1 MKQIFILL
9 VVLAMV
15 CQAGTAQIYVQ
26 DFEATG
32 IPDGW
37 STSQASGS
45 TGFTVGSNTAL
56 SSAYVNIPAHDGNLA
71 AANDDECNCDASMDY
86 LISPEFDLSASP
98 AAYINID
105 YFFLNGDYEGA
116 DEQAFLEAS
125 VDGGAT
131 WTPIHEFE
139 ASGDGTTWENSNITL
154 GDFAGE
160 PSIWFAARYNDG
172 GGWNFA
178 FAVDNFSIREPEGE
192 RDLVVTNVEIGE
204 YAAIGDE
211 ILKTAI
217 LNNGAETVTELELAW
232 SVNGSAPISQTFTGL
247 DLAFLGE
254 QTFTFDVPVGI
265 EDGAQDIEVTI
276 VSFNGS
282 ADDNNPDNNL
292 LASTVVGVSGIPTKY
307 VLVEEGTGTWC
318 GWCPRGHVF
327 NEYMEENYPEAIVI
341 AVHNGDPMTDT
352 EWDGLIGQYIGGY
365 PSGVVDRAFE
375 TDPQDFEQVF
385 LERREEIALAEV
397 GTIVNYNAAT
407 REVSVEVTG
416 NFITDISGTDYR
428 FNAMVVEM
436 HVTGTASS
444 YNQVNYYAGGSNGAM
459 GGYENAADPVPAA
472 DMVYDHVGRKLLGG
486 TWGVDG
492 SLPDNIERDTP
503 YSHTFSYTL
512 PDGYNQENIRIV
524 GVVQKYVPGNVY
536 ASNIENAFQV
546 DLPIN
551 VNVVVDFST
560 DVNNETGEITI
571 TDNSSDVVSWSW
583 DLGNGDTAE
592 GPGPVSYTYT
602 ENGTYDVC
610 LTTTD
615 ATGATQELCE
625 TVVVAVAPT
634 AAFNLA
640 QTGLNI
646 SLTDQS
652 VFTDNISWDLGD
664 GTMID
669 DESQVSHTYIEN
681 GTYTVCLT
689 ATNAEFPDVLSTIC
703 QDVVVDIN
711 VVVDFSTDVN
721 NETGEITITDNSSDV
736 VSWSWD
742 LGNGDTAEGPGPV
755 SYTYTEN
762 GTYDVCLT
770 TTDAT
775 GATQELC
782 ETVVVAVAPTA
793 AFDLVQNEEGG
804 TSITLTDQSVFTDN
818 ISWDLGDGTTVDGE
832 SIVPYNY
839 EVNGTY
845 EVCLTAT
852 NEDVPNSPSTV
863 CEEVIVNK
871 NDNTSL
877 NSLAG
882 INQVTI
888 APVPANDV
896 LNIKFNVDV
905 TKTLNIVLTDVTGKT
920 VRTVANNQFTTG
932 THTLNVNTAELASG
946 VYIITF
952 KSNEQIASQR
962 FVVSH

>member
-610 LTTTD
+610 LTTT
-615 ATGATQELCE
+615 
-625 TVVVAVAPT
+625 
-634 AAFNLA
+634 
-640 QTGLNI
+640 
-646 SLTDQS
+646 
-652 VFTDNISWDLGD
+652 
-664 GTMID
+664 
-669 DESQVSHTYIEN
+669 Y
-681 GTYTVCLT
+681 
-689 ATNAEFPDVLSTIC
+689 
-703 QDVVVDIN
+703 
-711 VVVDFSTDVN
+711 
-721 NETGEITITDNSSDV
+721 
-736 VSWSWD
+736 
-742 LGNGDTAEGPGPV
+742 
-755 SYTYTEN
+755 
-762 GTYDVCLT
+762 
-770 TTDAT
+770 AT

>member
-1 MKQIFILL
+1 MKQIFTLL

-26 DFEATG
+26 DFESTG

-37 STSQASGS
+37 STSQANGS
-45 TGFTVGSNTAL
+45 TGFEVGSNTAL
-56 SSAYVNIPAHDGNLA
+56 SSAYVTIPALSGNLA
-71 AANDDECNCDASMDY
+71 ATNDDECNCDASMDY

-105 YFFLNGDYEGA
+105 HFFVDGDYQGA

-131 WTPIHEFE
+131 WTPIHEF
-139 ASGDGTTWENSNITL
+139 ARSGDGTTWENSNITL
-154 GDFAGE
+154 GDFASS
-160 PSIWFAARYNDG
+160 PSIWFAVRYNDG

-192 RDLVVTNVEIGE
+192 RDLVVTNVEIAE
-204 YAAIGDE
+204 YVEIGDE
-211 ILKTAI
+211 ILKTDI
-217 LNNGAETVTELELAW
+217 FNNGAETVTELELAW
-232 SVNGSAPISQTFTGL
+232 SIDGSAPVSQTFTGL

-254 QTFTFDVPVGI
+254 QTFTFDVPVGV
-265 EDGAQDIEVTI
+265 EDGAHDVEVTV

-282 ADDNNPDNNL
+282 TEDTNPDNNL
-292 LASTVVGVSGIPTKY
+292 LTSPVTGVSGIPTKY

-375 TDPQDFEQVF
+375 TDPQDFEQVY
-385 LERREEIALAEV
+385 LQRREEISLAEV
-397 GTIVNYNAAT
+397 GTIVNYDAAT

-444 YNQVNYYAGGSNGAM
+444 YDQVNYYAGGGNGAM
-459 GGYENAADPVPAA
+459 GGYESAADPVPAA
-472 DMVYDHVGRKLLGG
+472 DMVYDHVGRTLLGG

-492 SLPDNIERDTP
+492 SLPDDIARDTP

-512 PDGYNQENIRIV
+512 PDGYDEENIRIV

-536 ASNIENAFQV
+536 ASTIENAFKV

-551 VNVVVDFST
+551 INVVVDFAT
-560 DVNNETGEITI
+560 DVNNETGE
-571 TDNSSDVVSWSW
+571 V
-583 DLGNGDTAE
+583 
-592 GPGPVSYTYT
+592 
-602 ENGTYDVC
+602 
-610 LTTTD
+610 
-615 ATGATQELCE
+615 
-625 TVVVAVAPT
+625 
-634 AAFNLA
+634 
-640 QTGLNI
+640 
-646 SLTDQS
+646 
-652 VFTDNISWDLGD
+652 
-664 GTMID
+664 
-669 DESQVSHTYIEN
+669 
-681 GTYTVCLT
+681 
-689 ATNAEFPDVLSTIC
+689 
-703 QDVVVDIN
+703 
-711 VVVDFSTDVN
+711 
-721 NETGEITITDNSSDV
+721 TITDNSSDV

-804 TSITLTDQSVFTDN
+804 TSITLTDASVFTDN
-818 ISWDLGDGTTVDGE
+818 LSWDLGDGTTVNEE
-832 SIVPYNY
+832 SFVTHNY
-839 EVNGTY
+839 EINGTY
-845 EVCLTAT
+845 AVCLTAT

-863 CEEVIVNK
+863 CEDVVVNK
-871 NDNTSL
+871 NEDISSL
-877 NSLAG
+877 NDLAG
-882 INQVTI
+882 INQVTVS
-888 APVPANDV
+888 PVPANDV
-896 LNIKFNVDV
+896 LNIEFNVDV

-920 VRTVANNQFTTG
+920 VRTIANNQFTTG

-952 KSNEQIASQR
+952 KSNEQVASQR